1 MKDGFTFTG
10 MDKLKE
16 SHNNCDIRRYVMSKS
31 WVVPKM
37 RTVHADRG
45 PMMWTNAD
53 RGLIR
58 RVLNSSNNFYY
69 SLEYYVRE
77 LDIKPTICEL
87 TVRVGRRV

>member
-1 MKDGFTFTG
+1 MSI
-10 MDKLKE
+10 LVIL
-16 SHNNCDIRRYVMSKS
+16 CRRKYTRNF

-45 PMMWTNAD
+45 PMMRTNAD